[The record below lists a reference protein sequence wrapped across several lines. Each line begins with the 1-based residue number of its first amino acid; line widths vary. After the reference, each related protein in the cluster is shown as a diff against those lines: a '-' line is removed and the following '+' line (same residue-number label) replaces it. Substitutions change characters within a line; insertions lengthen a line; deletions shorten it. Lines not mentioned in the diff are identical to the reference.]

1 LGFWFCGLKPKCVWG
16 FVNSSHDLKVVAIDS
31 GTNISKLVLKP
42 TIYQYQKLSFQD
54 YIAFL
59 WLDKSECQAIILL
72 GWLDYHPYS
81 LADINMGKKIYIQTF
96 GCQMNVY
103 DSERLTGMLHAAGH
117 SLTKIEKEAEV
128 IVLNT
133 CSVREKAERRALGR
147 LTDFYRYKQQ
157 NPDVILVAAG
167 CMAQRMGGELL
178 QKHPFLDMVL
188 GPDQIFQLPQLISNH
203 HNTAQV
209 KVHSSREDFESEEI
223 WKQEVLPKRKTP
235 FTSFVAI
242 SRGCDN
248 FCSYCVVPYVRGP
261 ERNRPSQQIIRE
273 VQLIAESGAKEVTLL
288 GQNVNSYRYEGRDFA
303 DLLQM
308 VNDKTDIAW
317 IRFMTSHPK
326 DLSDKLIEKIAFL
339 PKVCRHI
346 HLPLQ
351 SGSDKILEKMNRGY
365 TAGDY
370 LRLVKRIKERIG
382 DISLT
387 TDVIVGFPSE
397 SQDDFHR
404 TMEMMKTVEFDSA
417 FMFRYSVREGTKAA
431 ALPDDVPEEEKLKRL
446 YELINLQKGISKK
459 RNQRFLGKMIKVLVD
474 EKSRRDRNKWKG
486 KAQTNQTVII
496 DTPED
501 VLGKIVTAEIDEVDS
516 FTLFGKQ

>member
-1 LGFWFCGLKPKCVWG
+1 
-16 FVNSSHDLKVVAIDS
+16 
-31 GTNISKLVLKP
+31 
-42 TIYQYQKLSFQD
+42 
-54 YIAFL
+54 
-59 WLDKSECQAIILL
+59 
-72 GWLDYHPYS
+72 
-81 LADINMGKKIYIQTF
+81 MGKKVYIQTF

-103 DSERLTGMLHAAGH
+103 DSERLMGMLHVAGH
-117 SLTKIEKEAEV
+117 TMTKIEKEAEV

-157 NPDVILVAAG
+157 NPDVMLVAAG
-167 CMAQRMGGELL
+167 CMAQRMGDELL
-178 QKHPFLDMVL
+178 HKHPFLDLVL
-188 GPDQIFQLPQLISNH
+188 GPDQIFQLPQLIYNH
-203 HNTAQV
+203 HNATQV
-209 KVHSSREDFESEEI
+209 KVYPSRNDFDSKEI

-261 ERNRPSQQIIRE
+261 ERNRPPEQIIRE
-273 VQLIAESGAKEVTLL
+273 VQLIATSGAKEVTLL

-303 DLLQM
+303 DLLRR
-308 VNDKTDIAW
+308 VNDQTNIEW

-326 DLSDKLIEKIAFL
+326 DLSDKLIEKIATL

-351 SGSDKILEKMNRGY
+351 SGSNRILEKMNRGY
-365 TAGDY
+365 TSGEY
-370 LRLVKRIKERIG
+370 LRLVERIKNKIENA
-382 DISLT
+382 SLT

-397 SQDDFHR
+397 SEKDFQK
-404 TMEMMKTVEFDSA
+404 TLEVMKTVEFDSA
-417 FMFRYSVREGTKAA
+417 FMFRYSLREGTKAA
-431 ALPDDVPEEEKLKRL
+431 ALSDDVPEEEKLKRL
-446 YELINLQKGISKK
+446 YELIQLQKDISKK
-459 RNQRFLGKMIKVLVD
+459 GNRRFLGKMTEVLVD

-496 DTPED
+496 DSPED
-501 VLGKIVTAEIDEVDS
+501 ILGKIVTVEINEVDS
-516 FTLFGKQ
+516 FTLFGRLQTVNS

>member
-1 LGFWFCGLKPKCVWG
+1 
-16 FVNSSHDLKVVAIDS
+16 
-31 GTNISKLVLKP
+31 
-42 TIYQYQKLSFQD
+42 
-54 YIAFL
+54 
-59 WLDKSECQAIILL
+59 
-72 GWLDYHPYS
+72 
-81 LADINMGKKIYIQTF
+81 MGKKVYIQTF

-103 DSERLTGMLHAAGH
+103 DSERLMGMLNAAGH
-117 SLTKIEKEAEV
+117 TIAKIEKEAEV

-157 NPDVILVAAG
+157 NPDVMLVAAG
-167 CMAQRMGGELL
+167 CMAQRMGDELL
-178 QKHPFLDMVL
+178 QKHPFLDLVL

-203 HNTAQV
+203 QYSNRV
-209 KVHSSREDFESEEI
+209 KVYSSRDDFDSQEI
-223 WKQEVLPKRKTP
+223 WEREILPKRKTP

-261 ERNRPSQQIIRE
+261 ERNRPSEQIIRE

-288 GQNVNSYRYEGRDFA
+288 GQNVNSYRYAGKDFA

-308 VNDKTDIAW
+308 VNDQTDINW

-339 PKVCRHI
+339 PKVCRHV

-351 SGSDKILEKMNRGY
+351 SGSDKILKQMNRGY
-365 TAGDY
+365 TSGDY
-370 LRLVKRIKERIG
+370 LKLVERIKDRMG
-382 DISLT
+382 NVSLT

-397 SQDDFHR
+397 SQDDFQK
-404 TMEMMKTVEFDSA
+404 TLEIAKTVEFDSA

-431 ALPDDVPEEEKLKRL
+431 ALEDDVPEEEKLKRL
-446 YELINLQKGISKK
+446 YELIQLQKEISRK
-459 RNQRFLGKMIKVLVD
+459 RNQRFLSKTVEVLVD

-486 KAQTNQTVII
+486 KARTNQTVIV
-496 DTPED
+496 DSPED
-501 VLGKIVTAEIDEVDS
+501 ILGKIVTVKINEVDS
-516 FTLFGKQ
+516 FTLFGRPQAVNSIQ